1 LGSLALAIYG
11 KGRGRMGGEGRGG
24 EGRGGEGRGGEGRGG
39 ERGRGRRK
47 GGEGG
52 RGVSPPKHKNQTPP
66 MILGNLLWQNFRGFI
81 RILDSAGFFFL

>member
-11 KGRGRMGGEGRGG
+11 KGRGRM
-24 EGRGGEGRGGEGRGG
+24 GGEGRGGEGRGG

-66 MILGNLLWQNFRGFI
+66 MGLMFLLFEWLEFVWKKAVRMVF
-81 RILDSAGFFFL
+81 